1 MQLLL
6 MMSPIIG
13 AILVIL
19 AVTKFYNRIQ
29 PPPDV
34 IGSEMS
40 REWRGH
46 TAQLLSKAGVAEET
60 YIEC

>member
-13 AILVIL
+13 AILVIW

-40 REWRGH
+40 DEWMKH
-46 TAQLLSKAGVAEET
+46 TAQLRSKAGAGEDT